1 MDRETNRKGTK
12 LMGQFLGWAS
22 YDLPHYCKYC
32 RDFYDEEES
41 HEHED
46 CDTDTDNADDGLREE
61 SSSRSSEGN

>member
-1 MDRETNRKGTK
+1 
-12 LMGQFLGWAS
+12 MGQFLGWAS
-22 YDLPHYCKYC
+22 YDLKHYCKYC

-46 CDTDTDNADDGLREE
+46 CDNNTDNADDGLREE

>member
-1 MDRETNRKGTK
+1 
-12 LMGQFLGWAS
+12 MGWEG
-22 YDLPHYCKYC
+22 YDLQHYCKYC

-61 SSSRSSEGN
+61 SASRSSEGN

>member
-12 LMGQFLGWAS
+12 LMGWEG

-32 RDFYDEEES
+32 RDFYDKEES

-46 CDTDTDNADDGLREE
+46 CDNNTDNADDGLCEE
-61 SSSRSSEGN
+61 SASRSSEGN